1 MNVSKEKAIDTDLRM
16 PLEEA
21 NEMIYSR
28 RYKPNQGQGQKSG
41 NGIRDRHTK
50 VAEEEEEVGSM

>member
-1 MNVSKEKAIDTDLRM
+1 MNVSKEKAIDTDLRN

-21 NEMIYSR
+21 NEMIYIQ

-41 NGIRDRHTK
+41 NGINIQK
-50 VAEEEEEVGSM
+50 